1 MEFLLLLVWK
11 IVAFYLI
18 LPTVVRSEEAPVFLE
33 PVNNATVVIG
43 RDVTLTCV
51 VDHVGPYQVAW
62 IHLDRQMI
70 VAIHE
75 HLVTRIPRF
84 SASHDRHRTWSLHL
98 RKAQS
103 EDAGRYMCQVNS
115 NPMITQVGIVDVV
128 VSPMILD
135 FESSPSHITVREGA
149 RVTLSC
155 RGDGVPLPRVTWRRE
170 DGRPINIAP
179 DRKKEVASVEG
190 EKLVLNKITR
200 TESGAYLCIASNG
213 VPPSVSKRIL
223 LDVEFPPMVWVP
235 IQMVGSALGG
245 WVSFECHTEAQ
256 PKAISYWARDNGPDS
271 ELVLMPNQRIQPEI
285 TSTGYRTHM
294 KLTIQQ
300 LQAQDIGNYRCVAK
314 NSLGE
319 AEGSVRLIGKSNTKK
334 TSNVKEQVIA
344 DNSHRLVT
352 TTSSQ
357 GWLHVKFQGNNSA
370 KPPLN
375 HQLPDNSCTGLH
387 SLSYLSL
394 PCVVILINVV
404 LL

>member
-1 MEFLLLLVWK
+1 MFAPLFVKFVTFCLLLPA
-11 IVAFYLI
+11 I
-18 LPTVVRSEEAPVFLE
+18 VRSEQMPIFLE
-33 PVNNATVVIG
+33 SINNATVVIG

-84 SASHDRHRTWSLHL
+84 SASHDSERTWSLHI
-98 RKAQS
+98 RKAQP

-128 VSPMILD
+128 VSPVILD

-149 RVTLSC
+149 RVVLNC
-155 RGDGVPLPRVTWRRE
+155 RGDGVPLPRITWRRE
-170 DGRPINIAP
+170 DGRHINFGN
-179 DRKKEVASVEG
+179 DRKKEAVSLEG

-223 LDVEFPPMVWVP
+223 VEVEFPPMVWVP

-256 PKAISYWARDNGPDS
+256 PKAISYWARDHGTES
-271 ELVLMPNQRIQPEI
+271 ELVLMPNARIKPEI

-294 KLTIQQ
+294 KLTIEQ
-300 LQAQDIGNYRCVAK
+300 LQPQDIGNYRCVAK

-319 AEGSVRLIGKSNTKK
+319 AEGSVKLIGKTNMKKAASTKEYV
-334 TSNVKEQVIA
+334 TDARFQT
-344 DNSHRLVT
+344 T
-352 TTSSQ
+352 TTSHGRQ
-357 GWLHVKFQGNNSA
+357 HGQYQGNNSTTPTFVQ
-370 KPPLN
+370 PPN
-375 HQLPDNSCTGLH
+375 NSCPGLH
-387 SLSYLSL
+387 SVGLVALS
-394 PCVVILINVV
+394 CVVILINVMA
-404 LL
+404 L

>member
-1 MEFLLLLVWK
+1 MFAPLFVKFVTFCLLLPA
-11 IVAFYLI
+11 I
-18 LPTVVRSEEAPVFLE
+18 VRSEQMPIFLE
-33 PVNNATVVIG
+33 SINNATVVIG

-84 SASHDRHRTWSLHL
+84 SASHDSERTWSLHI
-98 RKAQS
+98 RKAQP

-128 VSPMILD
+128 VSPVILD

-149 RVTLSC
+149 RVVLNC
-155 RGDGVPLPRVTWRRE
+155 RGDGVPLPRITWRRE
-170 DGRPINIAP
+170 DGRHINFGN
-179 DRKKEVASVEG
+179 DRKKEAVSLEG

-223 LDVEFPPMVWVP
+223 VEVEFPPMVWVP

-256 PKAISYWARDNGPDS
+256 PKAISYWARDHGTES
-271 ELVLMPNQRIQPEI
+271 ELVLMPNARIKPEI

-294 KLTIQQ
+294 KLTIEQ
-300 LQAQDIGNYRCVAK
+300 LQPQDIGNYRCVAK

-319 AEGSVRLIGKSNTKK
+319 AEGSVKLIGKTNMKKAASTKEYV
-334 TSNVKEQVIA
+334 TDARFQT
-344 DNSHRLVT
+344 T
-352 TTSSQ
+352 TTSHGRQ
-357 GWLHVKFQGNNSA
+357 HGQY
-370 KPPLN
+370 
-375 HQLPDNSCTGLH
+375 QGLH
-387 SLSYLSL
+387 SVGLVALS
-394 PCVVILINVV
+394 CVVILINVMA
-404 LL
+404 L